1 MGRPMRDLRIE
12 PRTLS
17 TGKIVAY
24 APGLRR
30 HYAADTDW
38 ETRAVALLP
47 GRIAHMRH
55 RLDFLALHGFRRQGR
70 LLEVGTGP
78 GLDTRLLL
86 ALSEA
91 TIVSID
97 IAQLF
102 SPGAPK
108 PAAHR
113 TLHRRLDAWR
123 DNGLRIPTFADAARL
138 RLLEMDA
145 RALAFPAGTF
155 DAVLCKATLNLI
167 PRAEQAVSEALR
179 VLRPGGLLLVADAPF
194 SGLFGLCR
202 GGVTD
207 VPWAHLYLTEAEFR
221 EVLPPTSAARAR
233 ALPNWQTVQ
242 RLERETLVE
251 AVGDAGVLIAERYSY
266 EEIPPHVVD
275 AALRIVPAL
284 KDVGRDRLRVSE
296 AEWLF
301 RRS

>member
-1 MGRPMRDLRIE
+1 MQDLRIE

-17 TGKIVAY
+17 TGKTVAY
-24 APGLRR
+24 APGFRSR
-30 HYAADTDW
+30 YGADTDW

-47 GRIAHMRH
+47 GRITHMRH
-55 RLDFLALHGFRRQGR
+55 RLDFLALHGFPRDGR

-86 ALSEA
+86 ALTDA

-102 SPGAPK
+102 SPGAPE

-113 TLHRRLDAWR
+113 ALHRRLDGWR
-123 DNGLRIPTFADAARL
+123 ANGLRIPAFRDTARV

-145 RALAFPAGTF
+145 RALAFPAATF

-167 PRAEQAVSEALR
+167 PKGEQAVSEALR

-221 EVLPPTSAARAR
+221 EILPPTPGAQLR
-233 ALPNWQTVQ
+233 ALPNWQAVQ

-251 AVGDAGVLIAERYSY
+251 AVGDAGVLIAERYAY
-266 EEIPPHVVD
+266 EELPAHLLD

-284 KDVGRDRLRVSE
+284 KEVGRDRLRVSE
-296 AEWLF
+296 GEWLF
-301 RRS
+301 RRC